1 MPSLA
6 DVGETAET
14 EISPATKETDGEKE
28 REETVNYFY
37 LEPRTEKHGCDEQD
51 LTTPVDE

>member
-1 MPSLA
+1 MPSLTN
-6 DVGETAET
+6 VGEAAET
-14 EISPATKETDGEKE
+14 GIIPATKETDGEKE
-28 REETVNYFY
+28 CEETVNYFY